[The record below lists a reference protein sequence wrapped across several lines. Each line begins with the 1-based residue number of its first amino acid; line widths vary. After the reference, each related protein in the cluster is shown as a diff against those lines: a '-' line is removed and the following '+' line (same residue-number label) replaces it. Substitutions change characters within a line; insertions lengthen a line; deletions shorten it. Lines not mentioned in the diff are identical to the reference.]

1 MGAAGD
7 GASLVLVAVQKK
19 TLALQAS
26 EFEPTRSTSV
36 EPAVPPVGKRLLAEC
51 VATYIAEI
59 TAHKST
65 KTAQLALRACAN
77 CGQYLNKNGKSWRI
91 WELKNRGDLTFEEN
105 LRSRQAVYRV
115 WTALETVRVPLVLT
129 GGSL

>member
-1 MGAAGD
+1 VGAAGD

-77 CGQYLNKNGKSWRI
+77 CGQ
-91 WELKNRGDLTFEEN
+91 
-105 LRSRQAVYRV
+105 
-115 WTALETVRVPLVLT
+115 
-129 GGSL
+129 